1 MKRNSLAV
9 CCILPVLCGTA
20 CTSLIQP
27 DASVS
32 ESVIESVLPIN
43 QPEQPWRLDNVWQKG
58 GLGGSVLRA
67 ASVEHVVR
75 QVDQPFGFQLATAN
89 AAELAINT
97 SISQFPDDHDDD
109 SLAIERAWR
118 KYCHHQLD
126 MTPEE
131 QALVKHI
138 PVPHN
143 ILNHGCNPGSLKK

>member
-43 QPEQPWRLDNVWQKG
+43 QPEQPWRLDNAWQQG
-58 GLGGSVLRA
+58 GLGGSALRV

-75 QVDQPFGFQLATAN
+75 QVDQPFRFQVATAN
-89 AAELAINT
+89 TADELMNT
-97 SISQFPDDHDDD
+97 SFPQIPDDQDDD

-131 QALVKHI
+131 QALIKHI
-138 PVPHN
+138 PIPHN